1 MVLRDLYGILVV
13 IVELN
18 IMTCFLKQI
27 PEDEYSD
34 LKTCHN
40 MCHWVDTTL
49 VIISLSTY
57 NVWYLTDEVSGSC
70 DSSGTRRMML

>member
-40 MCHWVDTTL
+40 MCHWVIL
-49 VIISLSTY
+49 H
-57 NVWYLTDEVSGSC
+57 
-70 DSSGTRRMML
+70 SS